1 MWFFR
6 PSVYSKTLGILP
18 SSSRTRTTWFAPV
31 GQEPATTSYAEV
43 YSEVVAGIW

>member
-1 MWFFR
+1 M
-6 PSVYSKTLGILP
+6 LP
-18 SSSRTRTTWFAPV
+18 SSSRTRTTWFAPL